1 MPSVQKTP
9 NLGLNKWQGNEYAKR
24 ADFVD
29 DNEKIDKAV
38 GNLASAINDFSK
50 KSKIVVTED
59 PGIERQEG
67 CFYFFITDKQSQ
79 NIVDNLKVSPS
90 MGLKIEE

>member
-1 MPSVQKTP
+1 MINSTT
-9 NLGLNKWQGNEYAKR
+9 NLKLKKP
-24 ADFVD
+24 D
-29 DNEKIDKAV
+29 DIESFDVEHMNFNSDMIDKAV
-38 GNLASAINDFSK
+38 GNLASAINEFANN
-50 KSKIVVTED
+50 SKIVVTED
-59 PGIERQEG
+59 PIERQEG

>member
-1 MPSVQKTP
+1 MI
-9 NLGLNKWQGNEYAKR
+9 NLTDNLKLKKP
-24 ADFVD
+24 D
-29 DNEKIDKAV
+29 DVESFDVEHMNFNNDTIDKTV
-38 GNLASAINDFSK
+38 GDLASAINEFSK